1 MTEAG
6 YATARLDEMERLGA
20 WIPIRRQFGIGA
32 FGVNAWTGDEGTE
45 LIGAHDEKTSGH
57 EELYVVVTGH
67 ASFTVADETID
78 APAGTIVFVRDPET
92 RRGATA
98 TAAGTTIL
106 SAGAKPGE
114 AYEPLGW
121 EENAE
126 VIGLFGEEKYE
137 EAKERLLAAVER
149 FPDSA
154 GLTYNLA
161 CAESRLGEHEAAL
174 SHLARSV
181 ELEASFAEF
190 AQSDPDLEAI
200 RDASGFPPAPAE
212 KHA

>member
-6 YATARLDEMERLGA
+6 YAIARLDDMERVGA
-20 WIPIRRQFGIGA
+20 WIPIRRRFGIGA
-32 FGVNAWTGDEGTE
+32 FGVNAWTGDEGAE
-45 LIGAHDEKTSGH
+45 LIGAHEEKTSGH
-57 EELYVVVTGH
+57 EELYVVVSGH
-67 ASFTVADETID
+67 ASFSVADETID
-78 APAGTIVFVRDPET
+78 APAGTLVFVRDPET

-114 AYEPLGW
+114 AYAPLGW

-126 VIGLFGEEKYE
+126 VIGLFGEEKYA
-137 EAKERLLAAVER
+137 EAKEQLLAAIER

-154 GLTYNLA
+154 GLIYNLA
-161 CAESRLGEHEAAL
+161 CAESRLGEHDAAL
-174 SHLARSV
+174 SHLVRAI
-181 ELEASFAEF
+181 ELEPSLAEL

-200 RDASGFPPAPAE
+200 REAPGFPPAPAE
-212 KHA
+212 STA

>member
-20 WIPIRRQFGIGA
+20 WVPIRRRFGIGA
-32 FGVNAWTGDEGTE
+32 FGVNAWIGDEGTE
-45 LIGAHDEKTSGH
+45 LIGAHDEKSSGH
-57 EELYVVVTGH
+57 EELYVIVAGH
-67 ASFTVADETID
+67 ASFIVADETID

-98 TAAGTTIL
+98 TVAGTTIL

-126 VIGLFGEEKYE
+126 VIGLFGEGKYE
-137 EAKERLLAAVER
+137 EAKERLVPAVER
-149 FPDSA
+149 FPESA
-154 GLTYNLA
+154 GLVYNLA
-161 CAESRLGEHEAAL
+161 CAESRLGELGAAL
-174 SHLARSV
+174 GHLERAI
-181 ELEASFAEF
+181 ELQAQFREYAE
-190 AQSDPDLEAI
+190 SDPDLEAV
-200 RDASGFPPAPAE
+200 RADPRFATPA
-212 KHA
+212 

>member
-20 WIPIRRQFGIGA
+20 WVPIRRRFGIGA
-32 FGVNAWTGDEGTE
+32 FGVNAWIGDEGTE
-45 LIGAHDEKTSGH
+45 LIGAHDEKSSGH

-67 ASFTVADETID
+67 ASYSVADETID

-126 VIGLFGEEKYE
+126 VIGLFGEGRYE
-137 EAKERLLAAVER
+137 EAKERLLPAVER
-149 FPDSA
+149 FPASA
-154 GLTYNLA
+154 GLVYNLA
-161 CAESRLGEHEAAL
+161 CAESRLGEVEAAL
-174 SHLARSV
+174 GHLERAI
-181 ELEASFAEF
+181 ELEAQFREYAE
-190 AQSDPDLEAI
+190 SDPDLEAV
-200 RDASGFPPAPAE
+200 RADPRFATPA
-212 KHA
+212 